1 MATWLRVVSNTNSK
15 YCVELDVEG
24 EFQRVSTW
32 YDTLSEAQSIAN
44 GFVAQKTTGVS
55 EAALY
60 AENDPLER
68 TVEVAIAE

>member
-1 MATWLRVVSNTNSK
+1 MATWLRVVSNTADK

-32 YDTLSEAQSIAN
+32 YDTLADAQSVAN
-44 GFVAQKTTGVS
+44 GFVAQKAAGIS
-55 EAALY
+55 EAASY